1 MTKKAAKPIDPVEL
15 REKIQIFLGLMTLAN
30 GSFGQFLDWA
40 TDYVTVAL
48 LDPDLIL
55 SELDGDIE
63 SAREIVM
70 DKSAQVMADMPTAG
84 GVH

>member
-1 MTKKAAKPIDPVEL
+1 MTKKSAKPIDPVEL
-15 REKIQIFLGLMTLAN
+15 REKMQTFLGLMALAN
-30 GSFGQFLDWA
+30 GSFGEFLDWVA
-40 TDYVTVAL
+40 DYATVAL
-48 LDPDLIL
+48 LDPDLVL

-63 SAREIVM
+63 SAREIVQ